1 MTAAIVAKQ
10 RDRIH
15 IATDAAIYRQGEG
28 VVAFGSKVTTVPH
41 WPGCITGAGNAAAG
55 PLFAP
60 ALGRLFSTWDLM
72 IDGWTNAIQ
81 EIQNL
86 AGAFEL
92 SHATIIMA
100 GISEKRGPESFTF
113 QTTLTLPPGTT
124 AEEAEA
130 SPYYQPPFALV
141 KLPDHICTPVPP
153 PAMSIAANFEGIATN
168 DDPDVCV
175 WSLRKVLEM
184 QRQMPLPD
192 GVGGIGGWVELT
204 TVSAEGVTQRVLR
217 SWPEDKI
224 GGPLRP
230 KPINWPRWH
239 IENPKPKRGAALRV
253 AK

>member
-141 KLPDHICTPVPP
+141 KLPDVIMTPVCPP
-153 PAMSIAANFEGIATN
+153 EMSIAAKYEGIDVEA
-168 DDPDVCV
+168 DPDVV
-175 WSLRKVLEM
+175 AWSMHKVIEM
-184 QRQMPLPD
+184 QRHMPLPY
-192 GVGGIGGWVELT
+192 GVGGIGGFAEIA
-204 TVSAEGVTQRVLR
+204 TVSERGVTTRVLHR
-217 SWPEDKI
+217 WPEDKI

-230 KPINWPRWH
+230 KPTNWSRWH
-239 IENPKPKRGAALRV
+239 IENPKPKRGPALQV
-253 AK
+253 VK